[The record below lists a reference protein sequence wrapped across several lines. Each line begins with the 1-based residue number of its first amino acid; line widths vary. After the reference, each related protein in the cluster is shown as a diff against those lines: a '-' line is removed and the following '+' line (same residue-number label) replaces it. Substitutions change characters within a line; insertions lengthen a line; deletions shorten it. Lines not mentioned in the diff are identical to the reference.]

1 MNRVAV
7 VIPVY
12 KPSMNRNEEI
22 SFRQTLRVLGSHPI
36 IIVCPEK
43 LNLSKYNAIAGQF
56 NRTIYRESFEDK
68 FFANIA
74 GYNRLLLS
82 KEFYQRFAQYEY
94 ILVAQLDTF
103 VFRDEL
109 QQWCDKGYDY
119 IGAPLI
125 WHNENRYYG
134 VVGNGGFSLRR
145 VEAFLNYFR
154 GSKHVLPLSSIAQWI
169 DFAAKPHTRWLIWLL
184 MAMGWHNTPRSFAE
198 QCRHNEDRFWSGK
211 LDGTN
216 YELKKPSI
224 AEAMEF
230 AWERCPNEL
239 YARIGHLPFGCH
251 AWEKYEY
258 DTFWYQFIV

>member
-1 MNRVAV
+1 MNQVAV

-22 SFRQTLRVLGSHPI
+22 SFRQTLRVLATHPI
-36 IIVCPEK
+36 IIVCPES
-43 LNLSKYNAIAGQF
+43 LDLAKYNVIAGRC
-56 NRTIYRESFEDK
+56 NNVLLRESFNDTY
-68 FFANIA
+68 FRNIA

-82 KEFYQRFAQYEY
+82 EEFYMRFAQYKY
-94 ILVAQLDTF
+94 ILIAQLDTY

-109 QQWCDKGYDY
+109 LLWCDKGYDY

-125 WHNENRYYG
+125 WYG
-134 VVGNGGFSLRR
+134 MKIDQGIVGNGGFSLRR

-154 GSKHVLPLSSIAQWI
+154 GSKLVLPLSGIAQWI
-169 DFAAKPHTRWLIWLL
+169 NFAAKPYTRWFIWLL
-184 MAMGWHNTPRSFAE
+184 MAMGWHNTPRSFAK

-216 YELKKPSI
+216 YELKKPAV
-224 AEAMEF
+224 AEAMDF
-230 AWERCPNEL
+230 AWERCPSEL

-258 DTFWYQFIV
+258 DAFWHQYIV